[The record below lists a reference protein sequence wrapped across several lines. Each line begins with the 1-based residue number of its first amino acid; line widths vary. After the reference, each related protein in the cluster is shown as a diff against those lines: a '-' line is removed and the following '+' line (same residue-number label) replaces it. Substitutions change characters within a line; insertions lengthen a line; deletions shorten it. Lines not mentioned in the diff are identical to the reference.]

1 MIWYTDDFLEY
12 NRESYSIRFYLLGI
26 ARRFFEDK
34 EEDLITKF
42 FEFGGYNLHIIIT
55 NNYYDKDLD
64 KDIGKIT
71 FKLIKKE
78 NLDCLAAESHY
89 VTIPTINEK
98 NRMDFIFEVSGL
110 DRLIEQAKAEEKRL
124 EQLTKE
130 KENII

>member
-1 MIWYTDDFLEY
+1 M
-12 NRESYSIRFYLLGI
+12 
-26 ARRFFEDK
+26 
-34 EEDLITKF
+34 
-42 FEFGGYNLHIIIT
+42 
-55 NNYYDKDLD
+55 
-64 KDIGKIT
+64 
-71 FKLIKKE
+71 
-78 NLDCLAAESHY
+78 DCLAAESHY